1 MWEREGYGISDTVKR
16 NPYELAWD
24 WNCSPNELTFYDFR
38 DIIFIENER
47 QKQQDL
53 QIELKIQ
60 IL

>member
-1 MWEREGYGISDTVKR
+1 MWEREGRRVSDAVKR

-24 WNCSPNELTFYDFR
+24 WNCSPNELTFYDFY

-53 QIELKIQ
+53 QIELEI
-60 IL
+60 